1 MGAGGGNYDQSISAR
16 GAVLLLWPIRDVGS
30 RWRGQCPD
38 TQFEHFVLSGTLDFK
53 YTAGSAL
60 PAAQTLQVKSTG
72 AALNFTIPAVAAEWL
87 SVSANSGTTP
97 ASIKVYVNPTSMASG
112 SYTGT
117 IVVNAPAA
125 VTPSVTFPVTMEISD
140 PVPVLTASPASLTF
154 AYTTS
159 DAAPPAVQ
167 PITITSSEGA
177 AATTVSVTGGTWL
190 SATPTSV
197 LAIAGVPG
205 TESVSVNPAGLA
217 PGAYTGTVKF
227 TPSTIGST
235 PITVNVTL
243 NVNAGI
249 PVITNLWPP
258 GGPIGSTAMI
268 ITVTGQNFM
277 SNSTAAIGAVKLP
290 ALNVLTSTT
299 MLLTIPATEF
309 LVAGLLPITI
319 TTPTAASPSVTTA
332 ASTFQVYLPG
342 PQVLAVTDAASYA
355 MGAISPGEM
364 ITIYGLG
371 LGPAVGVPVTI
382 SDPISTTL
390 PASGNAAT
398 SVSIDGLPAPLL
410 FVSENQVNCIVPFG
424 VTTGGKVNL
433 SVTYNAISSVSPT
446 QVNAVAANPGL
457 FTMNYS
463 GSGQGAILN
472 FNPATG
478 DYTLNGPT
486 NLAIKGTTW
495 VVLYLTGSGLTNCVN
510 IPASGAT
517 PASNCNATATA
528 ANLIA
533 GDVTPILPVSVTI
546 GGIAATGATVQAPIG
561 SVAGLMQVN
570 APVPAAV
577 ASGNVPV
584 VVSLGTAGAQVS
596 SQANVT
602 MDIK

>member
-1 MGAGGGNYDQSISAR
+1 MNCRFRRAARLRCFAILASLAVPGFCRAQIGTNSSITFSPA
-16 GAVLLLWPIRDVGS
+16 
-30 RWRGQCPD
+30 
-38 TQFEHFVLSGTLDFK
+38 TLDFK

-60 PAAQTLQVKSTG
+60 PAAQTLQIKSTG
-72 AALNFTIPAVAAEWL
+72 AALSFTIPGVAVQWL

-112 SYTGT
+112 NYSGA

-125 VTPSVTFPVTMEISD
+125 VTASMTFPVTMEISD

-154 AYTTS
+154 AYSTS

-167 PITITSSEGA
+167 PITITSSAGA
-177 AATTVSVTGGTWL
+177 AATTVSVTGGAWL

-205 TESVSVNPAGLA
+205 TESVGVNPAGLQ
-217 PGAYTGTVKF
+217 PGVYAGTVKF
-227 TPSTIGST
+227 TPSTTGST

-243 NVNAGI
+243 TVSAGV
-249 PVITNLWPP
+249 PVIANLWPP
-258 GGPIGSTAMI
+258 GGPIGSGAMV

-277 SNSTAAIGAVKLP
+277 NNSTAAIGAVKLP
-290 ALNVLTSTT
+290 VLNVLTSTT
-299 MLLTIPATEF
+299 MLLTIPAAEF
-309 LVAGLLPITI
+309 LVAGALPITI
-319 TTPTAASPSVTTA
+319 TTLTAASPSITTA

-355 MGAISPGEM
+355 MGVLSPGDM

-371 LGPAVGVPVTI
+371 LGPAVGVPVTV
-382 SDPISTTL
+382 SDPIATSL
-390 PASGNAAT
+390 PASGVGAT
-398 SVSIDGLPAPLL
+398 SVTIDGMPAPLL
-410 FVSENQVNCIVPFG
+410 YAGQNQVNCIVPFG
-424 VTTGGKVNL
+424 VTTGGQVNL
-433 SVTYNAISSVSPT
+433 SVTYNSITSASPT
-446 QVNAVAANPGL
+446 KVNAVAANPSL
-457 FTMNYS
+457 FTLNYS
-463 GSGQGAILN
+463 GTGQGAILN

-478 DYTLNGPT
+478 DYTLNGPA
-486 NLAIKGTTW
+486 NLATKGTTW
-495 VVLYLTGSGLTNCVN
+495 AVLYLTGFGLTNCVG

-528 ANLIA
+528 ANLIGGA
-533 GDVTPILPVSVTI
+533 VTPILPVSVTI
-546 GGIAATGATVQAPIG
+546 GGIAAAGAMAQAPIG

-570 APVPAAV
+570 VLVPAGV

-584 VVSLGTAGAQVS
+584 VVSLGAAGALVS